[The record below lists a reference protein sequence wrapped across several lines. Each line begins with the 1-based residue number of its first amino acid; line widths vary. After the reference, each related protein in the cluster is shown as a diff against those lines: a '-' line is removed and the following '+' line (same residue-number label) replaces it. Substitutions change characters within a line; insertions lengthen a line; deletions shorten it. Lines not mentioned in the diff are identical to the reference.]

1 MATAADAIAMGS
13 SPLELRSSV
22 LDAALTLGLRN
33 SVMRNW
39 LDDTDAAAAESSD
52 VNEVSPVRRRHFHF
66 IFISLLLS
74 YFIPSYLTT

>member
-33 SVMRNW
+33 SVMRKW
-39 LDDTDAAAAESSD
+39 LDDTDPNAAAAESSD
-52 VNEVSPVRRRHFHF
+52 VNEVSRRRRQFHF
-66 IFISLLLS
+66 ISFRY
-74 YFIPSYLTT
+74 YFHYLTT